1 MRWKLS
7 PWPRVNHRTVL
18 GELLAHALGKGL
30 RCCLAPLIDPHG
42 ALVLG
47 DVGHQRG
54 DLDFG
59 EAHDVFDMIG
69 LVGFP

>member
-1 MRWKLS
+1 ML
-7 PWPRVNHRTVL
+7 PR
-18 GELLAHALGKGL
+18 
-30 RCCLAPLIDPHG
+30 PLIDPHG

-47 DVGHQRG
+47 HMGHRRG

-59 EAHDVFDMIG
+59 ETRDVFDMVR